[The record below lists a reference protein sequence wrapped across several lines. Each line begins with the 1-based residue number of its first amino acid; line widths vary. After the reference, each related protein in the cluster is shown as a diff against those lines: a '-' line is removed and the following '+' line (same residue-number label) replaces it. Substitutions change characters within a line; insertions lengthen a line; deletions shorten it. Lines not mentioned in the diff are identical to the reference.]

1 LVKPYLWCYLRLV
14 EDNQCSI
21 SENSPLSC
29 HFTTREEELIKIGV
43 VSFERLV
50 TLLYQ
55 GVEGK
60 LGDVVLTEIESISA
74 EVFTHYAWH
83 LEVVNSPAELPK
95 ICLHMNRIRAGS
107 TCSKQEKLDPPIW
120 QTGLSGFINF
130 DDSQGCHWHSMM
142 ELLLWPSDI

>member
-43 VSFERLV
+43 ISFERLV

-60 LGDVVLTEIESISA
+60 LGDVVLTEVESISA
-74 EVFTHYAWH
+74 EVFTHYA
-83 LEVVNSPAELPK
+83 
-95 ICLHMNRIRAGS
+95 
-107 TCSKQEKLDPPIW
+107 
-120 QTGLSGFINF
+120 
-130 DDSQGCHWHSMM
+130 
-142 ELLLWPSDI
+142 